1 MNKYKRRS
9 DFKDKII
16 ERKTDE
22 IESLKELTSNL
33 QIACEEKDEIINAV
47 DGFHKELNE
56 IIEDLKKSKKEYDTL
71 SKDLFEMRKVLNQTV
86 FHGRWK
92 LIKWLMK

>member
-22 IESLKELTSNL
+22 IESLKKLVSNL

-47 DGFHKELNE
+47 EVFHKNLNE
-56 IIEDLKKSKKEYDTL
+56 VIKDLRESKKEYDAL
-71 SKDLFEMRKVLNQTV
+71 SKELFEMRKVLNQTV
-86 FHGRWK
+86 FKGRWK
-92 LIKWLMK
+92 LIKWLLK